1 MYLAMHTWM
10 RAEPIEAAISRIG
23 PLGYKALEIS
33 GEPERHDVDEVRA
46 LLSTHGIRC
55 FGSVTLMLGERNLLA
70 ASEGARAR
78 SIAYVNDCITMV
90 KELGGEEISIVP
102 GTVGKVAPDS
112 TPENEWQWAVDSLKE
127 IYEHGMASGV
137 RLGIEPINRF
147 ETYFINRGDQAIA
160 LAEAV

>member
-33 GEPERHDVDEVRA
+33 GEPERHNVDEVRA

-70 ASEGARAR
+70 ASEGARTR

-90 KELGGEEISIVP
+90 KALP
-102 GTVGKVAPDS
+102 AP
-112 TPENEWQWAVDSLKE
+112 
-127 IYEHGMASGV
+127 
-137 RLGIEPINRF
+137 
-147 ETYFINRGDQAIA
+147 
-160 LAEAV
+160 